1 MGPLARVRQFNGEC
15 RLRHPPTDA
24 PIVHHCHPGR
34 SHLHDFFGN
43 TATDARS
50 TPESLVGGDTTC
62 QNKLDTA
69 AYWAPALLRDG
80 EALRP
85 TGSGAY
91 YRPGVGVDP
100 TSVESFPEGLVV
112 VAGDP
117 PTTEPPPLAIAA
129 WHRGA
134 PPATD
139 R

>member
-1 MGPLARVRQFNGEC
+1 MGPQGRVPQFKVEC
-15 RLRHPPTDA
+15 GWSHTATDD
-24 PIVHHCHPGR
+24 PIVHHGHPGR

-85 TGSGAY
+85 TGSVAY
-91 YRPGVGVDP
+91 YRPGVGVRSEEH
-100 TSVESFPEGLVV
+100 TSELQSLMRISYAVFCLPKKI
-112 VAGDP
+112 
-117 PTTEPPPLAIAA
+117 TTLTVQ
-129 WHRGA
+129 
-134 PPATD
+134 PPAL
-139 R
+139 RS